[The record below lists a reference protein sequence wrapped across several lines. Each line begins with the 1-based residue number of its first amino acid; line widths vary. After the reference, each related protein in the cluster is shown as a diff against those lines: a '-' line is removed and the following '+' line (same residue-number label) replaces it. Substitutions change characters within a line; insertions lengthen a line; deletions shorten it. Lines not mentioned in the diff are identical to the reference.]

1 MEGSKAMS
9 KRQDSEDYVV
19 SSGNVF
25 ADLGLPNSEEELLK
39 AELAYQIT
47 TVIRRSGLT
56 QAQAAKA
63 MRINQPKVSDISR
76 GRTAGYSV
84 ERMMRFLVLLG
95 CDVRIAI
102 DAPHDKEHRLGRL
115 TVAAAS

>member
-1 MEGSKAMS
+1 MNEAIPN
-9 KRQDSEDYVV
+9 EDVFV

-25 ADLGLPNSEEELLK
+25 ADLEFDNPEEELLK
-39 AELAYQIT
+39 AELARRIA
-47 TVIRRSGLT
+47 TVIQERGLT

-63 MRINQPKVSDISR
+63 MGINQPKVSDIFR

-95 CDVRIAI
+95 CNVRIAI
-102 DAPHDKEHRLGRL
+102 EGPGDEEPRPGRL